1 MTLCVVCVDDQRE
14 VLSALRSDLSALPF
28 ALETCESADEAQ
40 EVMDEID
47 AGGGHVAVI
56 VCDHVMPD
64 KSGIDWLAE
73 VNADARF
80 PHTRKLLLT
89 GLATHRDTIRA
100 INDANIHVYLEKP
113 WNAHVLRLSVR
124 RLATEYAV
132 AAGIDCARMIGDL
145 DQGVLYGALKNR
157 V

>member
-1 MTLCVVCVDDQRE
+1 MTLHVVCVDDQRE
-14 VLSALRSDLSALPF
+14 VLSALRTDLSALPF

-40 EVMDEID
+40 EVLDEID
-47 AGGGHVAVI
+47 ANGGHVAAI

-80 PHTRKLLLT
+80 PHARKVLLT
-89 GLATHRDTIRA
+89 GLATHQDTIKA
-100 INDANIHVYLEKP
+100 INKANIHVYLEKP
-113 WNAHVLRLSVR
+113 WNADVLHASVR
-124 RLATEYAV
+124 RLVTEYV
-132 AAGIDCARMIGDL
+132 LAAGIDYAQMIGDL
-145 DQGVLYGALKNR
+145 DQEVLYGALKNR